1 MLGVFYAYMEE
12 YKHNDCF
19 LKTKKPLQ
27 YVQNKMSENFKMPVT
42 HRNRY
47 ACCEMNV
54 FFFDV
59 FINHFQKIQSVLH
72 KIAIDL
78 SNF

>member
-42 HRNRY
+42 RRNRY

-54 FFFDV
+54 FF
-59 FINHFQKIQSVLH
+59 
-72 KIAIDL
+72 
-78 SNF
+78 